1 MKITSDS
8 HLDHGLTL
16 AHVEW
21 LKSYFAERSAF
32 FIETVEI
39 PDDLPPVPCA
49 LFGPEMGDERIFEA
63 DVTYVVRGGRRCC
76 SRVLKFFVRTEL
88 FGSLPRTTRKLT
100 IVAGPHGD
108 EPCVLYT
115 SYGGPQAPREPGD
128 PTIGSWEEIEKSR
141 AFWQAHALSGEDV

>member
-1 MKITSDS
+1 MIITSES
-8 HLDHGLTL
+8 HLDHGLTPS
-16 AHVEW
+16 HVEW
-21 LKSYFAERSAF
+21 LKSRFADRRAF

-39 PDDLPPVPCA
+39 PEDLPPVRCG

-63 DVTYVVRGGRRCC
+63 DVRYVVRGERRCC
-76 SRVLKFFVRTEL
+76 SRILKSFIRTEL

-100 IVAGPHGD
+100 IVAGPHGN

-128 PTIGSWEEIEKSR
+128 PTIESWEEIEKSR
-141 AFWQAHALSGEDV
+141 AFWQAHALEEDEV